1 MIWRLTYTSAARGPT
16 GRSGFQFVAMS
27 PGTPPDV
34 TRAVTPYMTYRPP
47 PGAPSAPGPD
57 ALAGFPIALAYGR
70 EGPYAV
76 LARCRYTGRDYSG
89 RYGNFLG
96 QAVVATPEEMA
107 GLRPIEFWDS
117 PLWNSP
123 SWDSPLGDPPL
134 GDSRLG
140 DSPPAD
146 SGLGDSRLGGSPLG
160 DSRLGDSVLGDSSMG
175 GSRPGDSPLLNAPS
189 GGPSPDES
197 GGGGARSWDPSDG
210 LPPGAA
216 FDPETLVGWLGGERA
231 HDRLAAVL
239 DAVTTVLVA
248 GHGRVVLVAEDAEL
262 IARWIAVMSYSL
274 PADLAAD
281 LSFITYTADPEA
293 APYVVVGTVPAACP
307 ERGFRLD
314 DPFVRPGTAPSRF
327 AQVIADC
334 WRTGDLAGIDAVG
347 ELIGEAIRPDPAF
360 PRDGAAAGVTGG
372 ATEGD
377 RSGDSGPVSP
387 PDGSAAGTH
396 DGARQVSP
404 ADGAATTTPDGSG
417 EVAEAHGMARPTP
430 GGSRPVPPFGAGRAV
445 PDHSGPVPPFDDAA
459 RTPPGGSRPAPPFG
473 AGRAVPDRS
482 GRVPPF
488 DDAVTGTSD
497 RAGGVTRLDGAA
509 ALLALCRGD
518 ASVSAAEQQVAA
530 RLVRD
535 QGVPG
540 WARSAVP
547 PVLPALGFDLAA
559 ALADAV
565 PEAAEHCVRLALADP
580 GARRRLPAVRLRGGL
595 PEEFRAAIAEAPD
608 LETLAEVVGL
618 ADRVG
623 GALDADRVVA
633 AAAACARRGAGE
645 PPAAVQAT
653 PGAWREAMVA
663 GVVSGVESAPAAVRR
678 AMLTP
683 EACAALGDRDW
694 TRAPRTG
701 GLVLSVRADRL
712 TATAELIAL
721 DAHGLPDLDELLGVL
736 WSEPPTVPECRW
748 LAERLAP
755 VLPRFAVLRD
765 LPRRVFDA
773 VPLEAGETLRLARL
787 IDERLPDLADA
798 ARTVL
803 AYGGALR
810 AGPEEDLA
818 RFLAVLRP
826 GEPLAER
833 ALAGVARV
841 LAGRSP
847 LARTRVLAAA
857 PGAVRDALIRH
868 WLAAG
873 PDRRA
878 RADLAEIGV
887 RLADANVTAA
897 PLEEWADGLGRFAR
911 RQIESALADRDPW
924 LAAAW
929 QGSRRRGA

>member
-1 MIWRLTYTSAARGPT
+1 MIWRLAYTSAARGPT

-34 TRAVTPYMTYRPP
+34 ARAVTPYMTYHPP
-47 PGAPSAPGPD
+47 PGAASAPGPD
-57 ALAGFPIALAYGR
+57 ELAGFPTALAYGR
-70 EGPYAV
+70 EGTYAV

-96 QAVVATPEEMA
+96 QAVVTTPEEMA

-117 PLWNSP
+117 PLWDTP
-123 SWDSPLGDPPL
+123 Q
-134 GDSRLG
+134 GDSVLRE
-140 DSPPAD
+140 
-146 SGLGDSRLGGSPLG
+146 SPLG
-160 DSRLGDSVLGDSSMG
+160 DSSLRDASLGGA
-175 GSRPGDSPLLNAPS
+175 SPE
-189 GGPSPDES
+189 ES
-197 GGGGARSWDPSDG
+197 GRDGAPAWDPSAG

-216 FDPETLVGWLGGERA
+216 FDPESLVAWLDGERA

-262 IARWIAVMSYSL
+262 IARWIAVLSYSL
-274 PADLAAD
+274 PAGLAAG
-281 LSFITYTADPEA
+281 LSFITYTADPES
-293 APYVVVGTVPAACP
+293 APYLVVGTVPAACP
-307 ERGFRLD
+307 EGGFRLD
-314 DPFVRPGTAPSRF
+314 EPFVRPGAASGRF

-334 WRTGDLAGIDAVG
+334 WRAGDLDGIDAVG
-347 ELIGEAIRPDPAF
+347 ELIGDE
-360 PRDGAAAGVTGG
+360 
-372 ATEGD
+372 
-377 RSGDSGPVSP
+377 SGPDGVS
-387 PDGSAAGTH
+387 
-396 DGARQVSP
+396 
-404 ADGAATTTPDGSG
+404 
-417 EVAEAHGMARPTP
+417 
-430 GGSRPVPPFGAGRAV
+430 
-445 PDHSGPVPPFDDAA
+445 
-459 RTPPGGSRPAPPFG
+459 
-473 AGRAVPDRS
+473 
-482 GRVPPF
+482 
-488 DDAVTGTSD
+488 
-497 RAGGVTRLDGAA
+497 RLDGAA

-518 ASVSAAEQQVAA
+518 ASVSAAEQRVAA

-540 WARSAVP
+540 WVRSAVP

-580 GARRRLPAVRLRGGL
+580 GARRLPALRLGGGL

-608 LETLAEVVGL
+608 LETLAGVVGL

-623 GALDADRVVA
+623 GAVDADGVVA
-633 AAAACARRGAGE
+633 AAAACARRGDGE
-645 PPAAVQAT
+645 VAAAVRAT

-663 GVVSGVESAPAAVRR
+663 GVVAGVESAPAAVRR

-701 GLVLSVRADRL
+701 GLVLSACADRL
-712 TATAELIAL
+712 SATAGLIAL
-721 DAHGLPDLDELLGVL
+721 DAHGLPDLEELLGVL

-748 LAERLAP
+748 LVERLAP
-755 VLPRFAVLRD
+755 VLPRFAVLRG

-773 VPLEAGETLRLARL
+773 VPLEAEETVRLARL
-787 IDERLPDLADA
+787 IDERLPGLADA

-803 AYGGALR
+803 AYGDALR
-810 AGPEEDLA
+810 AGPEEDVA
-818 RFLAVLRP
+818 RFLTALRP
-826 GEPLAER
+826 GEPPAER

-841 LAGRSP
+841 LAGRTP
-847 LARTRVLAAA
+847 PARARVLVAA
-857 PGAVRDALIRH
+857 PGAVRDAVIRH

-897 PLEEWADGLGRFAR
+897 PLEEWADGLGRFGR

-929 QGSRRRGA
+929 RGSRRRGA

>member
-34 TRAVTPYMTYRPP
+34 ARAVTPYMTYHPP
-47 PGAPSAPGPD
+47 PGASSAPGPD
-57 ALAGFPIALAYGR
+57 ELAGFPTALVYGR
-70 EGPYAV
+70 EGTYAV

-117 PLWNSP
+117 PLW
-123 SWDSPLGDPPL
+123 DSALR
-134 GDSRLG
+134 DSSLE
-140 DSPPAD
+140 DSSLRGAAPRD
-146 SGLGDSRLGGSPLG
+146 SLSR
-160 DSRLGDSVLGDSSMG
+160 DTATGDSSLWDV
-175 GSRPGDSPLLNAPS
+175 SLRDSPNGESPLRDAPLRDAPLRDAPLRDAPLRDATLRDATLRDAS
-189 GGPSPDES
+189 PGGPSPEES
-197 GGGGARSWDPSDG
+197 EGDGASSWDPSAG

-216 FDPETLVGWLGGERA
+216 FDPESLVAWLDGERA
-231 HDRLAAVL
+231 HDRLASVL

-262 IARWIAVMSYSL
+262 IARWIAVVSYSL
-274 PADLAAD
+274 PAGMAAG

-293 APYVVVGTVPAACP
+293 APYLVVGTVPAACP
-307 ERGFRLD
+307 EGGFRFD
-314 DPFVRPGTAPSRF
+314 EPFVRPGTPPGRF

-334 WRTGDLAGIDAVG
+334 WRTGDLDGIDAVG
-347 ELIGEAIRPDPAF
+347 EVIGEEGGSDPAF
-360 PRDGAAAGVTGG
+360 PGEGAAARVTSG
-372 ATEGD
+372 ASEGD
-377 RSGDSGPVSP
+377 HSGESGPVSP
-387 PDGSAAGTH
+387 PGGSAAGGS
-396 DGARQVSP
+396 DGARRVSP
-404 ADGAATTTPDGSG
+404 ADGAA
-417 EVAEAHGMARPTP
+417 P
-430 GGSRPVPPFGAGRAV
+430 G
-445 PDHSGPVPPFDDAA
+445 
-459 RTPPGGSRPAPPFG
+459 T
-473 AGRAVPDRS
+473 PDRS
-482 GRVPPF
+482 G
-488 DDAVTGTSD
+488 
-497 RAGGVTRLDGAA
+497 GVSRLDGAA

-518 ASVSAAEQQVAA
+518 TSVSAAEQQVAA

-540 WARSAVP
+540 WVRSAVP
-547 PVLPALGFDLAA
+547 PVLPAFGFDLTA

-565 PEAAEHCVRLALADP
+565 PEAAEHCVRLALAEP

-595 PEEFRAAIAEAPD
+595 PKEFRTAIAEAAD
-608 LETLAEVVGL
+608 LGMLAGVVGL

-623 GALDADRVVA
+623 GAIDADGVVA
-633 AAAACARRGAGE
+633 AAAACARRGDGE
-645 PPAAVQAT
+645 VAAAIRAT

-663 GVVSGVESAPAAVRR
+663 GVVTGAESAPAAVRR

-701 GLVLSVRADRL
+701 GLVLSACADRL
-712 TATAELIAL
+712 TATAGLIAL
-721 DAHGLPDLDELLGVL
+721 EVHGLPDLEELLGVL

-748 LAERLAP
+748 LVERLAP
-755 VLPRFAVLRD
+755 VLPRFAVLRG
-765 LPRRVFDA
+765 LPRRVFDV
-773 VPLEAGETLRLARL
+773 VPLEAEETVRLARL

-803 AYGGALR
+803 AYGDVLR
-810 AGPEEDLA
+810 AGPEEDVA
-818 RFLAVLRP
+818 RFLAAMRP
-826 GEPLAER
+826 GEPPAGRDGGDETEGGVGAGAALAER

-841 LAGRSP
+841 LAGRTP
-847 LARTRVLAAA
+847 LARARVLIAA

-873 PDRRA
+873 LDRRA

-897 PLEEWADGLGRFAR
+897 PLERWADGLGRFGR
-911 RQIESALADRDPW
+911 RQIESALADRDPG

-929 QGSRRRGA
+929 RGSRRRGA